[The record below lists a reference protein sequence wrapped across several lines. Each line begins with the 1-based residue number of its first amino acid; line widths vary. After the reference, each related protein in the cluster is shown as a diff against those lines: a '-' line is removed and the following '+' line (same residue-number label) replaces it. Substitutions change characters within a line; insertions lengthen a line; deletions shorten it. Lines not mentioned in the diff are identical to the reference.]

1 MYACACRLILASA
14 AAEQKESSSKPKR
27 QRVSEAIQE
36 ARMNKDL
43 QASAS
48 LRTQLTNLFR
58 QAINKAYPDLT
69 DEPIVAACN
78 NAKFGDYQCNNAMQ
92 LFAKL
97 KGKVS

>member
-1 MYACACRLILASA
+1 
-14 AAEQKESSSKPKR
+14 
-27 QRVSEAIQE
+27 
-36 ARMNKDL
+36 MNKDL